1 MGGHTQVSVATK
13 VILHARVSI
22 TPFTFMFIRS
32 QINST
37 YKAIGNFI
45 FFWGGGGGG
54 GGGKRNIHCDRGDL
68 RIDKYIP
75 SDRIY
80 LDLRCKYEY

>member
-22 TPFTFMFIRS
+22 TPFTLTFIRS

-45 FFWGGGGGG
+45 LGGGGGG
-54 GGGKRNIHCDRGDL
+54 GQMQYIHCDRGDL

-80 LDLRCKYEY
+80 LGFALQV